1 MQPQIPNFLRVSEK
15 DEERWIIS
23 GSLVEQEQVHVYEQ
37 KSIHAVNAALAAERP
52 LLLRGEPGVGKSQL
66 AQAVARTLKRALITK
81 VVDSRTT
88 AQDLLW
94 CFDSV
99 ARLAQAQMLGVLG
112 CNGTTIDEKKKW
124 LREELAEK
132 LYTFPGPL
140 WWALEWNSAKEQ
152 AELVGAP
159 LPPQNDGC
167 DPQNGC
173 VVLIDEIDK
182 ADSEV
187 PNALLE
193 VLGDLQFTVPGVGKI
208 GRKEKEKIWI
218 PPLVII
224 TTNEERA
231 LPDAFV
237 RRCMVYQLSL
247 PNKEEEFL
255 RLLVERGSR
264 HFGLDSSV
272 LKEAA
277 KQVWTDRQEA
287 KREQLSPPGQ
297 AEYLDILRALK
308 ALTKHEPKNN
318 QIKSQL
324 ARLTEIRDF
333 ALKKHPSEDNA

>member
-1 MQPQIPNFLRVSEK
+1 MQRPIPKFLKITENA
-15 DEERWIIS
+15 DERWIIP
-23 GSLVEQEQVHVYEQ
+23 GSRLEQVHVYEQ
-37 KSIHAVNAALAAERP
+37 KSIHAVNVALAAERP

-66 AQAVARTLKRALITK
+66 AYAVARTLKRVLIPK
-81 VVDSRTT
+81 VVDCRTT

-94 CFDSV
+94 RFDSV

-112 CNGTTIDEKKKW
+112 CEKNDIEQRKKW

-132 LYTFPGPL
+132 FYTFPGPL
-140 WWALEWNSAKEQ
+140 WWALEWNSAKKQ

-159 LPPQNDGC
+159 LLPQLDGC
-167 DPQNGC
+167 DPKNGC

-182 ADSEV
+182 ADSDV

-193 VLGDLQFTVPGVGKI
+193 VLGDLQFTIPGIGKI
-208 GRKEKEKIWI
+208 GRQQEESWV

-231 LPDAFV
+231 LPDAFI

-247 PNKEEEFL
+247 PDKEKEFIS
-255 RLLVERGSR
+255 LLVERGSR

-272 LKEAA
+272 LEKAA
-277 KQVWTDRQEA
+277 KQVWTDREEA
-287 KREQLSPPGQ
+287 KREQLFPPGQ
-297 AEYLDILRALK
+297 AEYLDLLRALK
-308 ALTKHEPKNN
+308 AMTEHEPKDN

-324 ARLTEIRDF
+324 ARLTEIQEF
-333 ALKKHPSEDNA
+333 ALKKHTKEDNP